1 MGPAVEPPKRSDLGP
16 VVLPAVALLLAFV
29 GCLVW
34 ASLRAGPSGP
44 PPGPAPE
51 GMVWIPGGTFR
62 MGSDDPR
69 FPEAHPVHEVRV
81 DGFWMDRHEVTNEE
95 FERFVRATGYVTVAE
110 RTPEASEFPGV
121 PAEKLKPFSIVF
133 FPPREDDVS
142 LRDFRAWWR
151 AVPGANWRQPEGPG
165 SSLAGREKHPVVH
178 VCHEDAEA
186 YARWAGK
193 RLPTEAEWEFAA
205 RGGLDGK
212 RYVWGD
218 DLTPGGRWMANVWQ
232 GAFPKENTLADGY
245 FATAPVMS
253 YPPNGYGLFDMAG
266 NVWEWCSDWYREDY
280 FARSPRDNP
289 RGPDSSL
296 DPREPGARKKVQKG
310 GSFLCAENYC
320 ARYAPGARH
329 AGEVRSATNH
339 TGFRCVKDAR

>member
-1 MGPAVEPPKRSDLGP
+1 MDAPKRSSLG
-16 VVLPAVALLLAFV
+16 VVALPAAALLGVLLAYV
-29 GCLVW
+29 GW
-34 ASLRAGPSGP
+34 ASLRTSPGGP

-51 GMVWIPGGTFR
+51 GMVWIPGGVFP

-69 FPEAHPVHEVRV
+69 FPEAQPVHEVEV
-81 DGFWMDRHEVTNEE
+81 DGFWLDRHEVTNEE

-110 RTPEASEFPGV
+110 RAPEASEFPGV
-121 PAEKLKPFSIVF
+121 PPEKLKPFSIVF
-133 FPPREDDVS
+133 FPPREEDVS

-151 AVPGANWRQPEGPG
+151 AVPGANWRHPEGPG
-165 SSLAGREKHPVVH
+165 SSLVGREKHPVVH
-178 VCHEDAEA
+178 VCYEDAEA

-205 RGGLDGK
+205 RGGLAGT
-212 RYVWGD
+212 RYIWGD
-218 DLTPGGRWMANVWQ
+218 DLKPSGRWMANLWQ
-232 GAFPKENTLADGY
+232 GAFPKENTLEDGY

-280 FARSPRDNP
+280 FAQSPRRNP
-289 RGPDSSL
+289 RGPDSSY
-296 DPREPGARKKVQKG
+296 DPREPGALKKVQKG

-320 ARYAPGARH
+320 ARYAAGARH
-329 AGEVRSATNH
+329 SGEIRSATNH
-339 TGFRCVKDAR
+339 VGFRCAKDAP